1 MRDVR
6 RPGRDGVRLLI
17 VDDSNIVADRLAA
30 LLRECAPAFRIVGRA
45 RDAVQ
50 ALKGVRELQP
60 DAAILDI
67 HSPDRSGVEV
77 LEDVK
82 RMPDPPVVIIL
93 TNYPLPQYRKRCM
106 DAGADYF
113 FDESTQFDEIP
124 RVLDALSRGA
134 PGGRNGGRTELSVRI
149 IRDPNSWTMRA

>member
-60 DAAILDI
+60 DAVILDI

-93 TNYPLPQYRKRCM
+93 TNYPLPQYH
-106 DAGADYF
+106 
-113 FDESTQFDEIP
+113 
-124 RVLDALSRGA
+124 
-134 PGGRNGGRTELSVRI
+134 
-149 IRDPNSWTMRA
+149 